1 MADSGNN
8 RIRRVSSEGHVTW
21 IAGSGLAGFS
31 NDKLLRAEFNRPQGI
46 VITPTGLIFVAD
58 TLNHRIRLVSLHEE
72 YEGRVKYMENMVRR
86 VTTEVVMKQLEARA
100 VADVLA
106 QLAREGKRP
115 KRKRNLKT
123 LGTEK
128 NKMK

>member
-46 VITPTGLIFVAD
+46 VITPTLIFVAD
-58 TLNHRIRLVSLHEE
+58 TLNHRIRLVSLHEGLVST
-72 YEGRVKYMENMVRR
+72 Y
-86 VTTEVVMKQLEARA
+86 
-100 VADVLA
+100 
-106 QLAREGKRP
+106 GKVFRLHP
-115 KRKRNLKT
+115 ITRLT
-123 LGTEK
+123 
-128 NKMK
+128 